1 MACILPKQQRAK
13 TIIKFMKF
21 FSWGTHAFARAKGV
35 VFIRTTIVVAI
46 VFSMA
51 ACSSSK
57 RMGYFQDVPDSL
69 TNKAVAQAIYK
80 SPTVQVDDILQVTVQ
95 TLDPGATM
103 AINQPNSASWPLAG
117 SSSAAGTPGSST
129 GAVAAAPNTGS
140 AVSGFLVDHDGN
152 IELPLVGKVQV
163 KDKTTDEVRELVRQ
177 KAAQFYKDPVVNV
190 RLANFRITVLGEVTR
205 PSTYIMPSEKVTL
218 LDALGMAG
226 DMTIYGRR
234 ENVMVIREENGQ
246 KQFARFNLNN
256 SNLFT
261 SPFYYLKQ
269 GDVVYVEPNR
279 QKVAATDVASVRRVT
294 ILTALATVLVVLLTR
309 VK

>member
-1 MACILPKQQRAK
+1 
-13 TIIKFMKF
+13 MKF
-21 FSWGTHAFARAKGV
+21 FSWGTHAFAKAKGV
-35 VFIRTTIVVAI
+35 AFIRTVIIVAV

-51 ACSSSK
+51 ACSSAK

-69 TNKAVAQAIYK
+69 TSKAVAQAVYK
-80 SPTVQVDDILQVTVQ
+80 SPTVQVDDILQITVQ

-103 AINQPNSASWPLAG
+103 AINQPNSASWPLSG
-117 SSSAAGTPGSST
+117 SGTASGATGGST
-129 GAVAAAPNTGS
+129 GGAAAPNPGS

-190 RLANFRITVLGEVTR
+190 RLANFKITVLGEVNR

-246 KQFARFNLNN
+246 KQFARFDLNN

-269 GDVVYVEPNR
+269 GDVVYVEPNK
-279 QKVAATDVASVRRVT
+279 QKVNGSDVSAVRRISIITAVT
-294 ILTALATVLVVLLTR
+294 TLAIVLLTR
-309 VK
+309 IK

>member
-1 MACILPKQQRAK
+1 
-13 TIIKFMKF
+13 MKF
-21 FSWGTHAFARAKGV
+21 VSWGTHTFAKVKGAA
-35 VFIRTTIVVAI
+35 FIRTATIIALVLSI
-46 VFSMA
+46 A
-51 ACSSSK
+51 ACSSTK
-57 RMGYFQDVPDSL
+57 RMAYFQDVPDSL
-69 TNKAVAQAIYK
+69 TSKAVAQAVYK

-103 AINQPNSASWPLAG
+103 AINQPNNASWPLAG
-117 SSSAAGTPGSST
+117 SSSAAGAPGGSGG
-129 GAVAAAPNTGS
+129 GASATTAPNTGS

-152 IELPLVGKVQV
+152 IELPLVGKVMV
-163 KDKTTDEVRELVRQ
+163 KDKTTDEVKELIRQ
-177 KAAQFYKDPVVNV
+177 KASQFYKDPVVNV
-190 RLANFRITVLGEVTR
+190 RLANFKITVLGEVMR
-205 PSTYIMPSEKVTL
+205 PSTYIMPTEKVTL

-269 GDVVYVEPNR
+269 GDVVYVEPNK
-279 QKVAATDVASVRRVT
+279 QKVNSTDVSAVRRITIITAATT
-294 ILTALATVLVVLLTR
+294 LLIVLLTR

>member
-21 FSWGTHAFARAKGV
+21 FSWGTHAFAKAKGV
-35 VFIRTTIVVAI
+35 VFIRTTIIVAV
-46 VFSMA
+46 VFSMV
-51 ACSSSK
+51 ACSSAK

-69 TNKAVAQAIYK
+69 TSKAVAQAVYK
-80 SPTVQVDDILQVTVQ
+80 SPTVQVDDILQITVQ

-117 SSSAAGTPGSST
+117 SGAASGASGGST
-129 GAVAAAPNTGS
+129 GAAAAPNTGS

-190 RLANFRITVLGEVTR
+190 RLANFKITVLGEVNR

-246 KQFARFNLNN
+246 KQFARFDLNN

-269 GDVVYVEPNR
+269 GDVVYVEPNK
-279 QKVAATDVASVRRVT
+279 QKVNGSDVSAVRRISIITAVT
-294 ILTALATVLVVLLTR
+294 TLAIVLLTR
-309 VK
+309 IK

>member
-1 MACILPKQQRAK
+1 
-13 TIIKFMKF
+13 MKF
-21 FSWGTHAFARAKGV
+21 FSWGTHAFAKAKGV
-35 VFIRTTIVVAI
+35 VFIRTTIIVAV
-46 VFSMA
+46 VFSMV
-51 ACSSSK
+51 ACSSAK

-69 TNKAVAQAIYK
+69 TSKAVAQAVYK
-80 SPTVQVDDILQVTVQ
+80 SPTVQVDDILQITVQ

-117 SSSAAGTPGSST
+117 SGAASGASGGST
-129 GAVAAAPNTGS
+129 GAAAAPNTGS

-190 RLANFRITVLGEVTR
+190 RLANFKITVLGEVNR

-246 KQFARFNLNN
+246 KQFARFDLNN

-269 GDVVYVEPNR
+269 GDVVYVEPNK
-279 QKVAATDVASVRRVT
+279 QKVNGSDVSAVRRISIITAVT
-294 ILTALATVLVVLLTR
+294 TLAIVLLTR
-309 VK
+309 IK

>member
-1 MACILPKQQRAK
+1 
-13 TIIKFMKF
+13 MKF
-21 FSWGTHAFARAKGV
+21 FSWGTHAFAKAKGV
-35 VFIRTTIVVAI
+35 VFIRTTIIIAV
-46 VFSMA
+46 VFSMV
-51 ACSSSK
+51 ACSSAK

-69 TNKAVAQAIYK
+69 TSKAVAQAVYK
-80 SPTVQVDDILQVTVQ
+80 SPTVQVDDILQITVQ

-117 SSSAAGTPGSST
+117 SGAASGTPGGGT
-129 GAVAAAPNTGS
+129 GAAVVPNTGS

-190 RLANFRITVLGEVTR
+190 RLANFKITVLGEVNR

-246 KQFARFNLNN
+246 KQFARFDLNN

-269 GDVVYVEPNR
+269 GDVVYVEPNK
-279 QKVAATDVASVRRVT
+279 QKVTGTDVSAVRRISIITAVT
-294 ILTALATVLVVLLTR
+294 TLAIVLLTR
-309 VK
+309 IK